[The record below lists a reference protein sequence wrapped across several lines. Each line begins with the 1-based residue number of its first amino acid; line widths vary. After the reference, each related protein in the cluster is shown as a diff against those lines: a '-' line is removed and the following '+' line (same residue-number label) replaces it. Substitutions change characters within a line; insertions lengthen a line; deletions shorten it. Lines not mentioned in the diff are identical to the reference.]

1 MWMDVAIFASIFA
14 VGNMLFGHFEE
25 HTPKW
30 RRVAKF
36 VVTIALVVIVGQTLG
51 RVWVYAGLGL
61 LSLAF
66 LYIHGVWLPSKGVN
80 GWTAEP
86 KERYY
91 ALRGWRLQK

>member
-1 MWMDVAIFASIFA
+1 MWTDIAIFASIFA
-14 VGNMLFGHFEE
+14 LGNILLAHFEE
-25 HTPKW
+25 QTPKW

-36 VVTIALVVIVGQTLG
+36 VVTIALVVVVGQTLG
-51 RVWVYAGLGL
+51 RVWVYVGLGL

-66 LYIHGVWLPSKGVN
+66 LYIHGFWLPSKGIN

-91 ALRGWRLQK
+91 QLRGWKLQR

>member
-1 MWMDVAIFASIFA
+1 MWIDIAIFASIFA
-14 VGNMLFGHFEE
+14 LGNILFAHFEE
-25 HTPKW
+25 QTPKW

-36 VVTIALVVIVGQTLG
+36 AVTIGLVVLIGQTVG

-61 LSLAF
+61 LTLAF
-66 LYIHGVWLPSKGVN
+66 LYIHGFWLPSKGIN

-91 ALRGWRLQK
+91 ALRGWKLQK